1 MATVTVSVFHQ
12 FRSDLGNKIH
22 DLDTDVYKMALV
34 TDVLAPVVGAA
45 LPHFG
50 GTGTTNYATNEVTPG
65 GNYTAGG
72 VTLGSVDYVMSGATV
87 PWRAA
92 KVLIAATGANP
103 TNARYA
109 IIYNSTVASKRCIA
123 FIDLLSVRNLAV
135 DPLEI
140 RFDSV
145 DGVGAIIDIA

>member
-109 IIYNSTVASKRCIA
+109 IIYNSTVASKRAVA
-123 FIDLLSVRNLAV
+123 FIDLLTNRNLTV

-140 RFDSV
+140 RFDAV
-145 DGVGAIIDIA
+145 DGVGAIIDVA